1 MALVFQLF
9 GAILALQ
16 NEPPKFNKNQHK
28 TDFERVQEGSE
39 NTGHMQVI
47 LEGVQDRFLVA
58 EAAPGRLGDGF
69 WKAPG
74 AIQDAR
80 GEVSKPIFGSCFGKA
95 DLNGENRPGGMREA
109 IESKIK

>member
-1 MALVFQLF
+1 MGPKFLKKAVSRDLMLHLP
-9 GAILALQ
+9 G
-16 NEPPKFNKNQHK
+16 PPKLNKNQHK

-74 AIQDAR
+74 AI
-80 GEVSKPIFGSCFGKA
+80 
-95 DLNGENRPGGMREA
+95 
-109 IESKIK
+109 

>member
-1 MALVFQLF
+1 MVLVFKLF
-9 GAILALQ
+9 GVILAFQ
-16 NEPPKFNKNQHK
+16 NEPPKSNKNQHK
-28 TDFERVQEGSE
+28 ADFERVQEGAE

-74 AIQDAR
+74 AI
-80 GEVSKPIFGSCFGKA
+80 
-95 DLNGENRPGGMREA
+95 
-109 IESKIK
+109 

>member
-1 MALVFQLF
+1 MALFFSCLVLF
-9 GAILALQ
+9 WHFKT
-16 NEPPKFNKNQHK
+16 NPKNSIKNKHK

-39 NTGHMQVI
+39 DTGHMQVI

-74 AIQDAR
+74 AI
-80 GEVSKPIFGSCFGKA
+80 
-95 DLNGENRPGGMREA
+95 
-109 IESKIK
+109 